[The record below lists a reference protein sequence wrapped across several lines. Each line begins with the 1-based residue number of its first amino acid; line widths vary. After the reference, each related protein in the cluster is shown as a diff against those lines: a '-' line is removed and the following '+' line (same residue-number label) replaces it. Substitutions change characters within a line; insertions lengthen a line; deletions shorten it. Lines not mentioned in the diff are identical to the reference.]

1 MSIQVTN
8 QNVDQVL
15 SKFES
20 FVSDANASQ
29 GKGAV
34 AYLFPGL
41 RNTHLESIDKPIF
54 ASRSFWRNSSVF
66 RSADDK
72 QVNNYVRHLF
82 LIAIAAKLKC
92 EVGDV
97 PRVFAWAGKLDDLK
111 VNDFNADGRPLT
123 ARRIETIL
131 ADLKTIEYK
140 RLSAVDNFRAVKG
153 EDAKLP
159 AYMASAGTLSAH
171 KLTRARQQA
180 LPKLD
185 TTFVKNARLSVDA
198 LKDRTSDNYMLGR
211 EQMTEVYSNISNVR
225 VSYSNEKKS
234 KDGTYNP
241 NKKHYMVTE
250 KHMRAY
256 DPGFKAAV
264 KAGEAEVK
272 RFKSLINDD
281 LSFNARMS
289 QEDRELI
296 SSVPKTGDDG
306 RPLTK
311 KKYLENIAERLGWRA
326 GDKYIKKH
334 IVQYDK
340 DLHEQRILN
349 NPVLQA
355 RLDAVRD
362 HVKVHGGNLEE
373 ELAKET
379 LKFRKDFESTRDVH
393 FEYNYGLNKLQ
404 RELEEA
410 AEQER
415 QESDYEA
422 EVDEI
427 Y

>member
-1 MSIQVTN
+1 MSINVTK

-15 SKFES
+15 NKFEN

-66 RSADDK
+66 RSSDDK
-72 QVNNYVRHLF
+72 QVNNYVRHVF
-82 LIAIAAKLKC
+82 LIAIATKLKC
-92 EVGDV
+92 EVADV
-97 PRVFAWAGKLDDLK
+97 PRVFEWAGKLGDLK

-140 RLSAVDNFRAVKG
+140 RLSAVDNFRAAKG
-153 EDAKLP
+153 DDAKLP
-159 AYMASAGTLSAH
+159 AYMASAGALSAH
-171 KLTRARQQA
+171 KLSRARQAA

-185 TTFVKNARLSVDA
+185 TTFVKNARLSVAA
-198 LKDRTSDNYMLGR
+198 LEDTTSDNYMLGR
-211 EQMTEVYSNISNVR
+211 EQMTEVYSNVSNVR

-241 NKKHYMVTE
+241 NKKHYVVTE

-311 KKYLENIAERLGWRA
+311 KKYLENIAERLGWQA
-326 GDKYIKKH
+326 GDKYVKKH

-340 DLHEQRILN
+340 DLHEQRLLN

-355 RLDAVRD
+355 RLEDVRER
-362 HVKVHGGNLEE
+362 VKAHGGNLEE
-373 ELAKET
+373 ELQAET
-379 LKFRKDFESTRDVH
+379 LKFRKEYESTREVH
-393 FEYNYGLNKLQ
+393 FEFTYGGTNLAAKLGMADDDS
-404 RELEEA
+404 EP
-410 AEQER
+410 
-415 QESDYEA
+415 
-422 EVDEI
+422 EVNQI